1 MPLSKPTKRLS
12 RLTNRIRRNKQ
23 TIPVEKSASLGSKAT
38 QDSGGIVAERHEV
51 VFLDGVR
58 TPFGRAGEKGMYWN
72 TRADDLVVKAMV
84 GLLDRNPDVPK
95 ERIDD
100 VAIAATT
107 QQGDQ
112 GLTLGRTAALL
123 AGLPK
128 SVPGFAIDRMCAGAM
143 TSVTTLA
150 GGIAFGAYDLAL
162 AGGVEHMG
170 RHPMGFGADPNPR
183 FLAEKLVSEDALN
196 MGSTAERIHDRFPQL
211 TKERADRYAM
221 RSQQKAAA
229 AYEAGKIQ
237 PDLIPVATRG
247 DNGWGLATRDE
258 ALRPETTMEGLA
270 ALKTPFRPHG
280 RVTAGNSSGLNDGA
294 TISLLASE
302 AAAKELGLS
311 AKMKLVSF
319 AFAGV
324 EPEIMGIGPVP
335 STEKALKKA
344 GLDITDIGLFELN
357 EAFAVQVLSLLD
369 HFGIDDEDSRV
380 NQWGGAIAIGHPLAS
395 SGVRLM
401 IQLAAQFA
409 ERPDVR
415 YGLTAMCIGLGQ
427 GGSVI
432 WENPFYNGKKKK

>member
-1 MPLSKPTKRLS
+1 M
-12 RLTNRIRRNKQ
+12 
-23 TIPVEKSASLGSKAT
+23 
-38 QDSGGIVAERHEV
+38 AERHEV
-51 VFLDGVR
+51 VFVVGVR

-72 TRADDLVVKAMV
+72 TRADDLIVKAIV
-84 GLLDRNPDVPK
+84 GLLERNPDVPQD
-95 ERIDD
+95 RIDE

-183 FLAEKLVSEDALN
+183 FLSEKLVSGEALN
-196 MGSTAERIHDRFPQL
+196 MGSTAERIHDRYPEL
-211 TKERADRYAM
+211 TKERSDRYALA
-221 RSQQKAAA
+221 SQQKAAA
-229 AYEAGKIQ
+229 AYENGKLQ
-237 PDLIPVATRG
+237 PDLIPVSIRSES
-247 DNGWGLATRDE
+247 GWGLATRDE
-258 ALRPETTMEGLA
+258 ALRPETTLEGLA
-270 ALKTPFRPHG
+270 GLKTPFRPHG
-280 RVTAGNSSGLNDGA
+280 RVTAGNASGLNDGA

-302 AAAKELGLS
+302 ATAKELGLT

-344 GLDITDIGLFELN
+344 GLSITDIGLFELN

-369 HFGIDDEDSRV
+369 HFGIADDDPRV
-380 NQWGGAIAIGHPLAS
+380 NQWGGAIAMGHPLAS

-401 IQLAAQFA
+401 IQLAAQFK

-415 YGLTAMCIGLGQ
+415 YGLTAMCVGLGQ

-432 WENPFYNGKKKK
+432 WENPYFDGKKKKK